1 MIACLLQA
9 LHYVHSQGVIHR
21 DLKPENLVFNSNG
34 YLRLTDFGIARQV
47 PFLQSQN
54 TTTDFLDNSTVLKA
68 GIVDTSGTP
77 GYMSPEA
84 LC

>member
-34 YLRLTDFGIARQV
+34 YLRLTDFGIAR
-47 PFLQSQN
+47 
-54 TTTDFLDNSTVLKA
+54 
-68 GIVDTSGTP
+68 
-77 GYMSPEA
+77 
-84 LC
+84 